1 MRYPFTWPRPQAF
14 FLHKRPRRR
23 RAGWGPGR
31 RLSPEALPILPLCSR
46 CAPRPPRRVPR
57 HRGAGAPRSQA
68 GPSSPRRHTHRPPPS
83 ASPSVLPTWKPLGP
97 ALACGAPTP
106 VPSRGS
112 NPCSARAPRAASRA
126 PETRIRRSA
135 SADCSARAV
144 APATPPLLPPPHPR
158 RLDLGFRALT

>member
-106 VPSRGS
+106 SQAGAPTPARLGPRVPLLAHPRPAFVAALQPTAPLAPSRPQLRHS
-112 NPCSARAPRAASRA
+112 CRHLTRAA
-126 PETRIRRSA
+126 
-135 SADCSARAV
+135 
-144 APATPPLLPPPHPR
+144 
-158 RLDLGFRALT
+158 